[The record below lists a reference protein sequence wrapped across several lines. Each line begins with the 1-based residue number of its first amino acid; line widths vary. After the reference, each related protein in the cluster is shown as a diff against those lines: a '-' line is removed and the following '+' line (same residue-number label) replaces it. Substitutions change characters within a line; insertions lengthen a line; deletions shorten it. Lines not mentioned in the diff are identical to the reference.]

1 MKTDFLAF
9 AEYLPLVFFEL
20 FDVCNEYRSAADNNL
35 RGSVAERCD
44 IAGLSAH
51 HHRCRL
57 CPFQTMQ
64 TNDLER
70 VMDLF
75 IIDTDQQGR
84 IALFEEAAGSREFGK
99 EETCLSQGIADSD
112 RVLFIDNCC
121 NQFHSVSHNLSAAGI
136 KSNAAMDADNFM

>member
-1 MKTDFLAF
+1 MNKRELELYIHIPFCARKCAYCDFLSF
-9 AEYLPLVFFEL
+9 AAP
-20 FDVCNEYRSAADNNL
+20 
-35 RGSVAERCD
+35 
-44 IAGLSAH
+44 
-51 HHRCRL
+51 
-57 CPFQTMQ
+57 
-64 TNDLER
+64 ER
-70 VMDLF
+70 VYRDYMDLF

-99 EETCLSQGIADSD
+99 EETCLSQGIADAD